1 MRDPFDGSTP
11 GRTPF
16 FRPRRHFAVAVAA
29 AIAGAAIAPGL
40 GALPAS
46 ADPETSACGT
56 FRFSAGASS
65 DLVRLKALDLSP
77 LGVKLPPIVDA
88 RISTT
93 TATSSGG
100 PDGRSEAVAKYLS
113 AKVAGTGL
121 PVGILDAEARQT
133 SPPVAPTGVTVNPP
147 GINLPTLSLGRGTL
161 TARTTWPA
169 APRCKPVEGD
179 QAKAGATV
187 LNATVLPA
195 NNGTLVRL
203 VDSTSSGS
211 ITSMVRNGDAL
222 NPRGTATTGLAHLT
236 VLAGTPGEIGV
247 KVIHAPELT
256 ATAAGTRSQ
265 STVEYTAPVLEV
277 TLPGGGKKTLDNA
290 HRTVDI
296 PVPTDGATHA
306 TRALKAVADQLHQ
319 LVDGLPGADVAKKTA
334 AAVDGTVRK
343 EAGTAKVVPDTNQL
357 PVVGGLVNGLTG
369 GGKAAAPEQPAG
381 QPEPAT
387 QPEHHDAPA
396 PAVNKSTVRLSLGDL
411 VKKITDEKAEGDA
424 ASLRVQ
430 VLTCAEGDD
439 DGYGGHGGAEQTV
452 LDLGVGVLHAEASLP
467 PGHGNGSGGEDAGGG
482 GTGGVVTPPASGGT
496 AGGGGVV
503 AVSNP
508 TSTGGGSL
516 PVTGPGAML
525 FAVGATALVLVGRLL
540 MVLAKRRAT
549 G

>member
-1 MRDPFDGSTP
+1 MRDPFDASTS

-29 AIAGAAIAPGL
+29 AITGAAIAPGL
-40 GALPAS
+40 GVLPAS
-46 ADPETSACGT
+46 ADPGSGACGT
-56 FRFSAGASS
+56 FRFSAAASS

-77 LGVKLPPIVDA
+77 LGVKLPPVVDA

-93 TATSSGG
+93 RATSSGG
-100 PDGRSEAVAKYLS
+100 PEGRSEAVAKYLS
-113 AKVAGTGL
+113 AKVADTGL

-133 SPPVAPTGVTVNPP
+133 SPPVSATGVTVSPT

-187 LNATVLPA
+187 LDATVLPA

-203 VDSTSSGS
+203 ADSTSSGS
-211 ITSMVRNGDAL
+211 ITSMVRNGGDL

-247 KVIHAPELT
+247 KVIHAPELR
-256 ATAAGTRSQ
+256 ATAAG
-265 STVEYTAPVLEV
+265 STSESAVEYASPVLEV
-277 TLPGGGKKTLDNA
+277 TLPGGGRKTLDNA
-290 HRTVDI
+290 HRSVDI
-296 PVPTDGATHA
+296 PVPADGATHA
-306 TRALKAVADQLHQ
+306 TRALKPVTDPLHQ
-319 LVDGLPGADVAKKTA
+319 LVAGLPGTDVAKKTA
-334 AAVDGTVRK
+334 GTVRAETVDPVEK
-343 EAGTAKVVPDTNQL
+343 AVPEAPA
-357 PVVGGLVNGLTG
+357 GGLVDKVLGTVAG
-369 GGKAAAPEQPAG
+369 GGA
-381 QPEPAT
+381 PEPAPAAKAAT
-387 QPEHHDAPA
+387 GTVAEPEHHDEPA
-396 PAVNKSTVRLSLGDL
+396 PAVNRSTVRLSLGDL
-411 VKKITDEKAEGDA
+411 VRKITDEKAEGDV

-430 VLTCAEGDD
+430 VLTCTEGG
-439 DGYGGHGGAEQTV
+439 DGYGGAEETV

-467 PGHGNGSGGEDAGGG
+467 PGRGNGSGGEDTGGG
-482 GTGGVVTPPASGGT
+482 DTGGVVTPPASGGT
-496 AGGGGVV
+496 DGGDVV

-508 TSTGGGSL
+508 TGTAGGSL

-525 FAVGATALVLVGRLL
+525 FAVGATVLVLVGRLL
-540 MVLAKRRAT
+540 MVLAKRRAA